1 MRGGWFFFYGTLTE
15 DHDNPVT
22 RAVLPL
28 FDGGQRASVRG
39 RLRAVRT
46 AEGWYPVLRAGAG
59 RVVGRIYRAGPS
71 FSARQLRLLDAYEN
85 VDPRYSGRSEYLR
98 RTMHVR
104 IAQGGWVMAQVY
116 VHNRAW
122 HPGLPVISGGDFA
135 AFLRKRGLRALGSGV
150 EGARRR

>member
-1 MRGGWFFFYGTLTE
+1 MRSGWFFFYGTLTE

-22 RAVLPL
+22 RQVMPL
-28 FDGGQRASVRG
+28 MQGGQRASVQG

-46 AEGWYPVLRAGAG
+46 RDGWYPVLRGGSG
-59 RVVGRIYRAGPS
+59 RAVGRIYRAGRG
-71 FSARQLRLLDAYEN
+71 FSAKQLRLLDAYEN
-85 VDPRYSGRSEYLR
+85 FDPRCSGRSEYRRRALR
-98 RTMHVR
+98 VR
-104 IAQGGWVMAQVY
+104 IARGGWVMAQVY

-122 HPGLPVISGGDFA
+122 HAGLPVIAGGDFA